1 MKITRKT
8 STTFHIAHGKKKIV
22 IMCDRLVPTV
32 TVDGRAYDITRS
44 GEVLDVWNY
53 EHNAT
58 TGEVYR
64 PHADR
69 DATNIVTRAL
79 MLASA

>member
-8 STTFHIAHGKKKIV
+8 SNTFHIAHGKQKIV

-53 EHNAT
+53 EHNDV

-64 PHADR
+64 PHADQET
-69 DATNIVTRAL
+69 TNTVTRAL